1 MTLLFV
7 LIFLDLSSYPGCL
20 PGLYFVQGS
29 LFLAG
34 RTGSYMA
41 AVSKV
46 IKHPITEANNRKI
59 DKKNYLNLWI
69 WRARSWWAIGPIFCA
84 IYTTT
89 VQLKAKP
96 PPKSVVIRKSTEWK
110 LCILEER
117 WAPHIC
123 CVAENPE
130 LGWRLWLLRTKCF
143 QIRHT
148 VPLTR
153 TPWSRLGMFSLF
165 PLYRSEEFDLNF
177 FWSVKRTLSWR
188 DQADHT

>member
-59 DKKNYLNLWI
+59 DKKKLPQLVDLKGKKLVGH
-69 WRARSWWAIGPIFCA
+69 RANFLCHLYHNSAA
-84 IYTTT
+84 ESQT
-89 VQLKAKP
+89 
-96 PPKSVVIRKSTEWK
+96 PPK
-110 LCILEER
+110 
-117 WAPHIC
+117 
-123 CVAENPE
+123 
-130 LGWRLWLLRTKCF
+130 KC
-143 QIRHT
+143 
-148 VPLTR
+148 
-153 TPWSRLGMFSLF
+153 G
-165 PLYRSEEFDLNF
+165 Y
-177 FWSVKRTLSWR
+177 
-188 DQADHT
+188 

>member
-59 DKKNYLNLWI
+59 DKKNYLNPNK
-69 WRARSWWAIGPIFCA
+69 SFMFK
-84 IYTTT
+84 YTMRPNA
-89 VQLKAKP
+89 VL
-96 PPKSVVIRKSTEWK
+96 
-110 LCILEER
+110 
-117 WAPHIC
+117 
-123 CVAENPE
+123 
-130 LGWRLWLLRTKCF
+130 
-143 QIRHT
+143 
-148 VPLTR
+148 
-153 TPWSRLGMFSLF
+153 
-165 PLYRSEEFDLNF
+165 
-177 FWSVKRTLSWR
+177 
-188 DQADHT
+188 